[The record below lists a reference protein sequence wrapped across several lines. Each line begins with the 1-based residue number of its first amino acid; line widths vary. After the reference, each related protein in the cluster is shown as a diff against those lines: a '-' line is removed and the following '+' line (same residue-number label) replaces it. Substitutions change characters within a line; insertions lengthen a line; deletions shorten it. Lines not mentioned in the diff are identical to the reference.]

1 MTGIGC
7 AETKTESTPKLP
19 AEFCWNAFDHEDVQ
33 PILPTGER
41 LKQDTEE
48 FNFTDRN
55 RSASCLIYV
64 DGNSAFDV
72 HARFERNE
80 EIIEWSSFD
89 ELEPEPVKI
98 GKKGIVWD
106 TGAITYFPCGAA
118 AESGPLVAKYL
129 ELKIYVSGAQ
139 VQNQRK
145 TLPGLLKQFT
155 TFAQKELKCT

>member
-1 MTGIGC
+1 M
-7 AETKTESTPKLP
+7 
-19 AEFCWNAFDHEDVQ
+19 
-33 PILPTGER
+33 
-41 LKQDTEE
+41 
-48 FNFTDRN
+48 
-55 RSASCLIYV
+55 
-64 DGNSAFDV
+64 